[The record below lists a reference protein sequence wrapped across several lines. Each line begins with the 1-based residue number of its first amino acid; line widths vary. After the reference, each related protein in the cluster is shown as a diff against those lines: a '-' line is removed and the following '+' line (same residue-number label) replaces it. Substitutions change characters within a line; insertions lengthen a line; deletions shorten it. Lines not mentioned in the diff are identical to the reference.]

1 MRDRQAREDDPGVA
15 ELHVGTYSEAGAL
28 YPLRLS
34 PPWSL
39 GGPYHGAP
47 NPSFGACSR
56 RHGLHYLVDERPD
69 GLLRAFRRKAT
80 GWEPLA
86 RVPTGGS
93 DPCYV
98 ALDAEERW
106 LAVANYGSGS
116 IALLGLDPRTGLPG
130 DPAAVLANRGGG
142 PVADR
147 QEGPHTHC
155 AIFSPDGKW
164 LYGVDLGTDEVL
176 AFPFD
181 PDRGSLGER
190 SLAFRMPPGSG
201 PRHLVFHPHRP
212 IAFLVT
218 ELTSSLA
225 AFDVAG
231 GTLSLRQ
238 RISAV
243 PPNFAGESL
252 GGHLAVNA
260 AGDRVY
266 VSNRGHDSIAVFAFD
281 EAGGLS
287 PLQYVPSGGASP
299 RFFLL
304 LECQHLFVVANEEGN
319 SAAVFEIAPDGRLQP
334 LARVPVPRP
343 AFVFSS

>member
-1 MRDRQAREDDPGVA
+1 MRDRRVREDDPGVP
-15 ELHVGTYSEAGAL
+15 ELLVGTYSEAGAL
-28 YPLRLS
+28 YPLRPS
-34 PPWSL
+34 PWSV
-39 GGPYHGAP
+39 GDPYRRAP
-47 NPSFGACSR
+47 NASFGACSR
-56 RHGLHYLVDERPD
+56 RHGLHYLVDKRPD
-69 GLLRAFRRKAT
+69 GLLRVFRHDVT

-86 RVPTGGS
+86 RVPTRGAE
-93 DPCYV
+93 PCYV
-98 ALDAEERW
+98 ALDIGERW
-106 LAVANYGSGS
+106 LAVANFGSGS
-116 IALLGLDPRTGLPG
+116 IALFQLDTRTGLPG
-130 DPAAVLANRGGG
+130 DLAVVLVNQGSG

-181 PDRGSLGER
+181 PDRGAVGER

-225 AFDVAG
+225 VFDVAG
-231 GTLSLRQ
+231 GALLLRQ
-238 RISAV
+238 QISAL
-243 PPNFAGESL
+243 PSNFAGKSL
-252 GGHLAVNA
+252 GGHLAINA

-281 EAGGLS
+281 EPGGLS
-287 PLQYVPSGGASP
+287 PLQYMPSGGASP

-304 LECQHLFVVANEEGN
+304 LERQHLFLVANEEGN
-319 SAAVFEIAPDGRLQP
+319 SVTIFEVAPDGRLQP
-334 LARVPVPRP
+334 LAQVPVPGP

>member
-1 MRDRQAREDDPGVA
+1 MIDRQTGEYDPGA
-15 ELHVGTYSEAGAL
+15 PELHVGTYSEPAAL

-39 GGPYHGAP
+39 GAPYRGAP
-47 NPSFGACSR
+47 NASFGACSR
-56 RHGLHYLVDERPD
+56 RHGLHYLVDERQD
-69 GLLRAFRRKAT
+69 GLLRVFRHDVT

-86 RVPTGGS
+86 RVSTRGAE
-93 DPCYV
+93 PCYV
-98 ALDAEERW
+98 SLDIDERW

-116 IALLGLDPRTGLPG
+116 IALFGLDPRTGLPG
-130 DPAAVLANRGGG
+130 GPVAVLANQGGG
-142 PVADR
+142 PIADR
-147 QEGPHTHC
+147 QEGPHAHC
-155 AIFSPDGKW
+155 AIFGPDGKW

-181 PDRGSLGER
+181 PDRGAVGER
-190 SLAFRMPPGSG
+190 SPAFRMPPGSG
-201 PRHLVFHPHRP
+201 PRHLVFHPRRP

-218 ELTSSLA
+218 ELTSSLVV
-225 AFDVAG
+225 FDVAG

-238 RISAV
+238 QISAL

-252 GGHLAVNA
+252 GGHLAINA

-281 EAGGLS
+281 EAGELS
-287 PLQYVPSGGASP
+287 PLQYVPSGDASP

-304 LECQHLFVVANEEGN
+304 LERQHLFLVANEEGN
-319 SAAVFEIAPDGRLQP
+319 SVAVFEVASDGRLQP